1 MVPYDKDEGA
11 ASEDDVFDGNPSSGE
26 KKVES
31 NPYVGDGAYQQPMMV
46 QQSND
51 DAIFSMWLG
60 ISSWALWF
68 LGFLV
73 GCTVCLTPLTS
84 AAGIVLGHRGF
95 RASKEMN
102 LGRNEA
108 IAGLVMNYL
117 SLLLL
122 AGTLIF
128 SAAILGA
135 IGLSLT

>member
-1 MVPYDKDEGA
+1 MVPYDKDEGPV
-11 ASEDDVFDGNPSSGE
+11 SDDDVFDGNPSSGE
-26 KKVES
+26 EKVES
-31 NPYVGDGAYQQPMMV
+31 IPYAGAGAYQQPMMV

-68 LGFLV
+68 LGFIV

-122 AGTLIF
+122 AGTVIF

-135 IGLSLT
+135 IGLSFT

>member
-1 MVPYDKDEGA
+1 MGSYDKDEKSVPEA
-11 ASEDDVFDGNPSSGE
+11 DVFDGNPSPGE
-26 KKVES
+26 EKVES
-31 NPYVGDGAYQQPMMV
+31 NPYAGTGAYQLPMMV
-46 QQSND
+46 QPSND

-68 LGFLV
+68 LGFIV

>member
-1 MVPYDKDEGA
+1 MVPYDKDEGPIP
-11 ASEDDVFDGNPSSGE
+11 EDDVFDGNPSSGE
-26 KKVES
+26 EKVES
-31 NPYVGDGAYQQPMMV
+31 NPYAGAGAYQQPMIV
-46 QQSND
+46 RPSND

-68 LGFLV
+68 LGFAV

-84 AAGIVLGHRGF
+84 TAGIVLGHRGF
-95 RASKEMN
+95 KAAKEMN

-122 AGTLIF
+122 AGSVLF
-128 SAAILGA
+128 GAAILGA
-135 IGLSLT
+135 IGFSLT